1 MSITVL
7 LADDHGVLRDGLRLL
22 LEAQHDIRVIADAA
36 NGRDAVRQVVK
47 LCPDVVI
54 MDIAMPE
61 LNGIEA
67 TRQIHEVCPS
77 APVVILSIYST
88 SEHVFQALRVGARG
102 YLLKESAG
110 VEVVNAVRTVHA
122 GQRYLSQKISDRVV
136 DDYIT
141 QRNATEAKSPLAHL
155 SPREQEILQLVVEG
169 KSSSEIAEVIY
180 LSPKTVDTYRAR
192 LMKKLDIKD
201 IPSLVKFAVQH
212 GLTSLEPPI
221 PPSANS
227 TS

>member
-7 LADDHGVLRDGLRLL
+7 LADDHAVLRDGLRLL

-67 TRQIHEVCPS
+67 TRQIREVCPT
-77 APVVILSIYST
+77 AQVIILSIYST
-88 SEHVFQALRVGARG
+88 SEHIFQALQAGARG

-110 VEVVNAVRTVHA
+110 IEVVNAVRAVHA

-136 DDYIT
+136 DDYIM
-141 QRNATEAKSPLAHL
+141 QRKAVEAKSPLVNL
-155 SPREQEILQLVVEG
+155 SPREREILQLVVEG
-169 KSSSEIAEVIY
+169 KSSSEIAEVMY
-180 LSPKTVDTYRAR
+180 LSTKTVETYRSR
-192 LMKKLDIKD
+192 LMKKLGVRDIT
-201 IPSLVKFAVQH
+201 SLIKFAVQQ
-212 GLTSLEPPI
+212 GLTPLEPPV
-221 PPSANS
+221 PPFNDS
-227 TS
+227 TT

>member
-7 LADDHGVLRDGLRLL
+7 LADDHAVLRDGLRLL

-67 TRQIHEVCPS
+67 TRQIREVCPS
-77 APVVILSIYST
+77 AQVIILSIYST
-88 SEHVFQALRVGARG
+88 SEHIFQALQAGACG

-110 VEVVNAVRTVHA
+110 IEVVHAVRAVHA
-122 GQRYLSQKISDRVV
+122 GQRYLSQKIADRVV
-136 DDYIT
+136 DGYIT
-141 QRNATEAKSPLAHL
+141 QRKAVEAKSPLARL
-155 SPREQEILQLVVEG
+155 SPREREILQLVVEG
-169 KSSSEIAEVIY
+169 KSSTEIAEVLY
-180 LSPKTVDTYRAR
+180 LSSKTVDTYRTR
-192 LMKKLDIKD
+192 LMKKLDISD

-212 GLTSLEPPI
+212 GLTPLERQDSLP
-221 PPSANS
+221 NS
-227 TS
+227 STT

>member
-1 MSITVL
+1 VSITVL
-7 LADDHGVLRDGLRLL
+7 LADDHAVLRDGLRLL

-67 TRQIHEVCPS
+67 TRQIREVCPS
-77 APVVILSIYST
+77 AQVVILSIYST
-88 SEHVFQALRVGARG
+88 SEHIFQALQAGARG

-110 VEVVNAVRTVHA
+110 IEVVNAVRVVHA

-136 DDYIT
+136 DDYIM
-141 QRNATEAKSPLAHL
+141 QRKTVEAKSPLAHL
-155 SPREQEILQLVVEG
+155 SPREREILQLVVEG
-169 KSSSEIAEVIY
+169 KSSTEIAEVLY
-180 LSPKTVDTYRAR
+180 LSSKTVETYRSR
-192 LMKKLDIKD
+192 LMKKLGVS
-201 IPSLVKFAVQH
+201 SLPGLFRFAVQH
-212 GLTSLEPPI
+212 GLTPLERLDSPP
-221 PPSANS
+221 NS
-227 TS
+227 STT

>member
-7 LADDHGVLRDGLRLL
+7 LADDHAVLRDGLRLL

-36 NGRDAVRQVVK
+36 DGCDAVRQVVK

-67 TRQIHEVCPS
+67 TRQIREVCPS
-77 APVVILSIYST
+77 AQVVILSIYST
-88 SEHVFQALRVGARG
+88 NEHIFQALQAGARG

-110 VEVVNAVRTVHA
+110 VEVINAVRAVHA

-136 DDYIT
+136 DDYIL
-141 QRNATEAKSPLAHL
+141 QRKAVEVKSPLAQL
-155 SPREQEILQLVVEG
+155 SPREREILQLVVEG
-169 KSSSEIAEVIY
+169 KSSSEIAEVMY
-180 LSPKTVDTYRAR
+180 LSPKTVATYRSR
-192 LMKKLDIKD
+192 LIRMVLLDNNHN
-201 IPSLVKFAVQH
+201 SLHLQH
-212 GLTSLEPPI
+212 FHYTC
-221 PPSANS
+221 
-227 TS
+227 